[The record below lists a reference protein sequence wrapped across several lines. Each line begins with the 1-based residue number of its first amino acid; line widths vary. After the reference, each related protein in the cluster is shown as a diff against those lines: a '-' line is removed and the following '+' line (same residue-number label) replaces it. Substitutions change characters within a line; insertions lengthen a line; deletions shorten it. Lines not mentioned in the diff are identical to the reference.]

1 MVRRNV
7 VVIGGSAGAI
17 TAVAGLLRELPADF
31 SGSALVALHL
41 ATTSSADWLQSIF
54 AKKCRLPV
62 ETPAGEQPLEPGRVY
77 VARPDH
83 HLVVKSG
90 RVLPNR
96 GPREN
101 LWRPAIDVL
110 FRSAAVAYDSRV
122 IGVLMSGELDD
133 GTSGL
138 QAIRTC
144 GGVTVV
150 QNPDDAPHPAML
162 QTAIANVQVDHC
174 ANLRELPA
182 LLVRLVN
189 EPAASAVTVPEQL
202 RKEVRMIEVPQ
213 EAADLMLERG
223 APVPLTCPEC
233 SGPLWRGGADGAHF
247 RCLVGHAFHLKTL
260 ADGSDDDLD
269 RTLWAAIRMFEQR
282 VNISRMLAEQEHGR
296 GRQKRAQL
304 YESRAGESQ
313 RHAQALREL
322 HQRRR
327 LVLDD
332 SDT

>member
-1 MVRRNV
+1 MVGRNV

-17 TAVAGLLRELPADF
+17 TAVASLLRELPADF
-31 SGSALVALHL
+31 SCSTLVALHL
-41 ATTSSADWLQSIF
+41 ATTSGADWLQSIF
-54 AKKCRLPV
+54 AKNCRLPI
-62 ETPAGEQPLEPGRVY
+62 ETPAGEQPLEPARVY

-90 RVLPNR
+90 RVLANR
-96 GPREN
+96 GAREN
-101 LWRPAIDVL
+101 FWRPAIDVL

-122 IGVLMSGELDD
+122 VGVLMSGELDD

-150 QNPDDAPHPAML
+150 QNPEDAQHPAML
-162 QTAIANVQVDHC
+162 QTALANVRVDHC
-174 ANLRELPA
+174 PSLRELPA
-182 LLVRLVN
+182 LLVQLVN
-189 EPAASAVTVPEQL
+189 EPAAPAVVVPEQL
-202 RKEVRMIEVPQ
+202 RREIRMIEMP
-213 EAADLMLERG
+213 EDAADL
-223 APVPLTCPEC
+223 
-233 SGPLWRGGADGAHF
+233 
-247 RCLVGHAFHLKTL
+247 
-260 ADGSDDDLD
+260 
-269 RTLWAAIRMFEQR
+269 TLWAAIRTVEQR
-282 VNISRMLAEQEHGR
+282 ANISRMLAEQEHAR

-327 LVLDD
+327 LVLDE
-332 SDT
+332 SDA